1 MNQQYGEEA
10 SYNSEPLASI
20 LMFQRDDTTLL
31 VSQKRCFHLL
41 HNLDLRGLEEFPT
54 VGSGS
59 KLNSFVS
66 MHQLCPVQID
76 RHIPAMK
83 TVRYVRKM
91 FGLSSYG
98 ANNFLFIVP
107 LCLRNV
113 SETLVTDIFMMYLTE
128 MRFTTVWQIG

>member
-1 MNQQYGEEA
+1 M
-10 SYNSEPLASI
+10 
-20 LMFQRDDTTLL
+20 R
-31 VSQKRCFHLL
+31 QKRCFRLL

-54 VGSGS
+54 AGSGS

-76 RHIPAMK
+76 RHIPAIK

-91 FGLSSYG
+91 FSLSYG
-98 ANNFLFIVP
+98 ANNFLFIVR

-128 MRFTTVWQIG
+128 MRFATVRQIG